1 MPCTCTL
8 VRYNVATFF
17 FIAHVNINFFL
28 LLILEIQFDQNDRE
42 TTDPSEYARTRSV
55 CISLCT
61 TLYVRI
67 SLNHRNWL
75 QTVSAI
81 NIHVHVNFQHG
92 ALAQEKYKFGSYF
105 SPRCVKFEFN
115 GPNQIFEYI

>member
-8 VRYNVATFF
+8 FKCNVATFF
-17 FIAHVNINFFL
+17 FIAHVNIKFFL

-42 TTDPSEYARTRSV
+42 TTAPSEYARTRSV
-55 CISLCT
+55 YISLCT

-92 ALAQEKYKFGSYF
+92 TLGQEKCMFGSYF
-105 SPRCVKFEFN
+105 SPRYVKFEFN